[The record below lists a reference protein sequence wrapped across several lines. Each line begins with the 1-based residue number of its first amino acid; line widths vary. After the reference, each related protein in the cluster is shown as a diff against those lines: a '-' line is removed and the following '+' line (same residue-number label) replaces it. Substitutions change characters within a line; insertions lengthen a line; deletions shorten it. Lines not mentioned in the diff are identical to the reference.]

1 MSPAESILNR
11 NMSEVH
17 PGADS
22 VKLLLAGFGNSRY
35 LYEMYSRRKFQ
46 WDTNRV
52 EPRISP
58 PLSLGAVFLCLKGG
72 YPVWV

>member
-22 VKLLLAGFGNSRY
+22 VKLLLAGSGNSRY
-35 LYEMYSRRKFQ
+35 LYEMYSRQNFKRN
-46 WDTNRV
+46 TNRV

-58 PLSLGAVFLCLKGG
+58 PLSLEAVFFCIKGG
-72 YPVWV
+72 YPIWV